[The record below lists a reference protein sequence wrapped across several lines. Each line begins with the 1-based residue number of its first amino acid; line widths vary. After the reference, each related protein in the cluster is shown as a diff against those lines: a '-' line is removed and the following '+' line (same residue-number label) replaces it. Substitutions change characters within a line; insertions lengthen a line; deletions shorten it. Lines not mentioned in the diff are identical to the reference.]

1 LAADGSVRHARRWL
15 HVRREPG
22 RLRRL
27 RLLLEVRR
35 RTVLLALRRPVGT
48 VGVVGVSLHARVDLA
63 LRAHHARVH
72 ACHAKFV
79 PAQGKHK
86 NVTSR

>member
-1 LAADGSVRHARRWL
+1 LAADGYVRHARVLRRWL

-22 RLRRL
+22 RLWRL

-48 VGVVGVSLHARVDLA
+48 IGVVGISLHARVDLA

-72 ACHAKFV
+72 ACHACGV
-79 PAQGKHK
+79 C
-86 NVTSR
+86 SRHTKT